1 MRVIPPKVRARLVE
15 AERLFDQGEYAPAAA
30 IYEKV
35 LAELPGQVNALLML
49 ARAHMARPELI
60 ASSRISARFA
70 ALEPLEASG
79 RSALAL
85 AERAV
90 AVEPDDPGAMACL
103 GMARLR
109 TGEIEA
115 AADALARAMNMGYVG
130 SDAYTAL
137 TSAWIALGRDD
148 RVIALTDGIGRAELA
163 RDPSVSQNRAVALLN
178 IGRVGDALACYE
190 EAIAARPDDLRVRS
204 SHLLALNYAEDVARD
219 AIAAKHRE
227 FGGVLRAAAPP
238 DLGPLVRMPD
248 PERALR
254 VAIVSSDFRDHSVSW
269 FVGPLLACAAEAR
282 ATIVCVATSPTRDE
296 VTDRLE
302 ALARSNGGEWA
313 QVRGASA
320 LDLAR
325 LLRDLRLDVL
335 IELNGHT
342 HGSRLRSLSMRG
354 APVQATYLGY
364 ANTTGVDEIDYR
376 IVDALTDPEPW
387 ADALATE
394 RLVRLPGCFVCY
406 APGLAGLGGS
416 VPRADLPPSQRAQGS
431 GQGSG
436 TTSITFG
443 SFNSAQKVGM
453 RTLDLWSRVL
463 AATPGSRLV
472 LKSLTLGQRATAESL
487 GARLHAAGIDPS
499 RVTLRPPEPSRD
511 AHLACYND
519 IDIALDTFPYHGTTT
534 TCQALSMGVPV
545 VTRVGDRH
553 SSRVGVSLLHAAGL
567 ADLCAQDDEGF
578 VRIARDLALDPAR
591 LRDVRAA
598 LARGFATS
606 ALCDAQGFA
615 TRFAGAI
622 RAMWRAWCLAYP
634 EGVMAREGAR
644 RLGVVTLDH
653 GGAHGAS

>member
-15 AERLFDQGEYAPAAA
+15 AERLFDQGEYAPAAV

-60 ASSRISARFA
+60 ASSRVSAKFA
-70 ALEPLEASG
+70 GLEPLEASG
-79 RSALAL
+79 RSAVAL
-85 AERAV
+85 AELAL
-90 AVEPDDPGAMACL
+90 AVEPDDAGAMACL

-109 TGEIEA
+109 SGEIEA
-115 AADALARAMNMGYVG
+115 AADALSRAMSMGYVG

-137 TSAWIALGRDD
+137 TSAWIVLGRDD

-178 IGRVGDALACYE
+178 IGRVDDALACYE
-190 EAIAARPDDLRVRS
+190 DAIAARPDDLRVRS
-204 SHLLALNYAEDVARD
+204 SHLLALNYAEEMPRD

-227 FGGVLRAAAPP
+227 FGAVLRAAAPP
-238 DLGPLVRMPD
+238 DLGPLVRVAD
-248 PERALR
+248 PERTLR
-254 VAIVSSDFRDHSVSW
+254 VGLVSSDFRDHSVSW
-269 FVGPLLACAAEAR
+269 FVGPLLACAADAR
-282 ATIVCVATSPTRDE
+282 ATIVCVATSPTRDD

-302 ALARSNGGEWA
+302 SLARAHGGEWT

-342 HGSRLRSLSMRG
+342 HGSRLRALSMRG

-376 IVDALTDPEPW
+376 IVDAMTDPQPW
-387 ADALATE
+387 ADGLATE
-394 RLVRLPGCFVCY
+394 RLVRLPGCFLCY
-406 APGLAGLGGS
+406 APMMAGLGAI
-416 VPRADLPPSQRAQGS
+416 VPRAELPPSQRAPGALPSS
-431 GQGSG
+431 GQPI
-436 TTSITFG
+436 ITFG
-443 SFNSAQKVGM
+443 SFNSAQKVGT
-453 RTLDLWSRVL
+453 RTLNLWSRVL
-463 AATPGSRLV
+463 AVTPGSRLV
-472 LKSLTLGQRATAESL
+472 LKSLTLGQRATADSL
-487 GARLHAAGIDPS
+487 GARLLAAGIDPS

-519 IDIALDTFPYHGTTT
+519 VDIALDTFPYHGTTT

-545 VTRVGDRH
+545 VTRAGDRH
-553 SSRVGVSLLHAAGL
+553 SSRVGMSLLHAAGL
-567 ADLCAQDDEGF
+567 ADLCATDDDHY

-591 LRDVRAA
+591 LRDLRAT
-598 LARGFATS
+598 LAHGFATS
-606 ALCDAQGFA
+606 ALCDARAFSA
-615 TRFAGAI
+615 RFAHAV
-622 RAMWRAWCLAYP
+622 RAMWRAWCHAYP
-634 EGVMAREGAR
+634 DGVMTRGEERPLAA
-644 RLGVVTLDH
+644 VNLDG
-653 GGAHGAS
+653 GGAHEPP